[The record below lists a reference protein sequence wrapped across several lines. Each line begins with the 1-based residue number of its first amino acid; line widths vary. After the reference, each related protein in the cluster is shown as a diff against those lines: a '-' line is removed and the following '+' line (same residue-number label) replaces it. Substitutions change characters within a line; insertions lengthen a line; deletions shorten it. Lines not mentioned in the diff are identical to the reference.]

1 MVLNILHFSMYL
13 SRINV
18 LNADVFPYYKDSL
31 VVKVYLKE
39 NGATWYITDIKS
51 VITLGPNKLN
61 IMKIT
66 RWLLTMIVMPSSI
79 LFYKKRAVVQNKLN

>member
-31 VVKVYLKE
+31 VVKVYFKE
-39 NGATWYITDIKS
+39 NGATWYIMDIS

-61 IMKIT
+61 IKKIT
-66 RWLLTMIVMPSSI
+66 RWLLTMIVLPSSI
-79 LFYKKRAVVQNKLN
+79 LFYKKRVVVQRPYF